1 MTAGRVAGVVAVL
14 VVVGV
19 YAALSVRWTADSGDW
34 YVSLPRPRWQPPDLV
49 FGVIWPLNF
58 IALVVAGTAVV
69 LTTPSGDAL
78 GWLALLVAS
87 VALSLG
93 WAHEFYGPHRLGLA
107 AVLLAGAAALTW
119 LLVVVT
125 GGLVTWAGWVLVPY
139 AVWLTVATSLAV
151 GYWRLVPVAAGS
163 TG

>member
-1 MTAGRVAGVVAVL
+1 MTAGRVAGAVLVL
-14 VVVGV
+14 VVVGA
-19 YAALSVRWTADSGDW
+19 YAALAVRWTGTDPGW
-34 YVSLPRPRWQPPDLV
+34 YAALPRPRWQPPDIV

-58 IALVVAGTAVV
+58 VALCVAGLAVV
-69 LTTPSGDAL
+69 SQAAPRDVAV
-78 GWLALLVAS
+78 WLALLLAS
-87 VALSLG
+87 VALAVG
-93 WAHEFYGPHRLGLA
+93 WAHEFYVPHNLGLA
-107 AVLLAGAAALTW
+107 AVLLGGAAVLTW

-163 TG
+163 AG